1 MSDKGDN
8 YSDFDGGSDQ
18 DLDDNVVSIS
28 TTLEVH
34 ITI

>member
-18 DLDDNVVSIS
+18 DLDDNVVSLLEID
-28 TTLEVH
+28 TTA
-34 ITI
+34 